1 MSAVLQEVREVKDL
15 PAVREHLGN
24 HTPGEHS
31 EDQHICAEPTATW
44 PYRGRMVQRESC
56 MRAAEALGC

>member
-15 PAVREHLGN
+15 SAIREHLGN

-31 EDQHICAEPTATW
+31 ENQHVCAQPTATW
-44 PYRGRMVQRESC
+44 PYRGPPG
-56 MRAAEALGC
+56 AT